1 MISSELLYSSVNT
14 SEFNPEKLSTED
26 SKVVVRTRQDVTETQ
41 LDTAIWLW
49 FMGMDAVSICTL
61 ASAALEILTQ
71 LGKKTGK
78 SSHIYNKEMHKLLG
92 KKLKMAPNFFK
103 HASTD
108 PNHVLK
114 FAPAVNEFLLIDALN
129 LYGKIYGS
137 LSPLMN
143 TFRAWFVVVRGRG
156 RMRSEELQIMLPQGA
171 LIEDL
176 IKLSRREFIEKVFPA
191 FREE

>member
-1 MISSELLYSSVNT
+1 VST
-14 SEFNPEKLSTED
+14 PAPNPDKLSPED
-26 SKVVVRTRQDVTETQ
+26 SKFVLLTRQDVTATQ

-49 FMGMDAVSICTL
+49 FMDMDAISICTL

-71 LGKKTGK
+71 LGKKAGK

-137 LSPLMN
+137 LSPFMQ

-156 RMRSEELQIMLPQGA
+156 KILAEEVQVLLPEGA
-171 LIEDL
+171 LVEDL
-176 IKLSRREFIEKVFPA
+176 INLGRREFMEEVFPL
-191 FREE
+191 FIEE